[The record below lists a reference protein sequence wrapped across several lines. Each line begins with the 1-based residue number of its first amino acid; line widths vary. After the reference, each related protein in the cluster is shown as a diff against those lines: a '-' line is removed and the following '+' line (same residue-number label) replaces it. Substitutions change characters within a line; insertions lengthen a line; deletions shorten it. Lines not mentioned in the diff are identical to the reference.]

1 MPLTIGHLNAR
12 SLVPSVKEV
21 NAILH
26 AYSIDVFCIGETW
39 LSRNTTPE
47 QLQFPGYQL
56 IRNDRCGRIRGGV
69 CILFRNDVTKVNT
82 LKTTLP
88 SSALETLWVT
98 ISAPFITAAE
108 VVVGVIYRPS
118 GSGTVDTTEDLRSQ
132 LNDIMSTDKPL
143 YVLGDTNFD
152 LLKANKPGVGRYKAM
167 LDDLQLKQLVASCTR
182 PVSGTLLDHVLVR
195 CKDNVTVARVEPCNV
210 SDHHLVIAETDV

>member
-56 IRNDRCGRIRGGV
+56 ITNDRCGRIRGGV

-98 ISAPFITAAE
+98 ISAPFITATETTRLKKSVEHDDASFGKRNSKKE
-108 VVVGVIYRPS
+108 MKGVL
-118 GSGTVDTTEDLRSQ
+118 T
-132 LNDIMSTDKPL
+132 
-143 YVLGDTNFD
+143 
-152 LLKANKPGVGRYKAM
+152 A
-167 LDDLQLKQLVASCTR
+167 
-182 PVSGTLLDHVLVR
+182 
-195 CKDNVTVARVEPCNV
+195 
-210 SDHHLVIAETDV
+210 